1 MQEDEILTAKEV
13 AKIMKV
19 SLKTV
24 REWVASGDLQVI
36 EIGKRE
42 YRISK
47 QALNEFIQKRQRKNQ

>member
-1 MQEDEILTAKEV
+1 MQDDEILTAKEI

-42 YRISK
+42 YRISR
-47 QALNEFIQKRQRKNQ
+47 QALNDFIQKRQRRNQ

>member
-1 MQEDEILTAKEV
+1 MQDDEILTAKEV

-42 YRISK
+42 YRISR
-47 QALNEFIQKRQRKNQ
+47 QALNEFIQKRQRRSQ